1 MMVMNSLSSLGS
13 EDKVDDDSDDF
24 DLDANQAGYAGEKIR
39 FQDASNSHDHSTDE
53 LAAQLAANNH
63 NPQESCPCIS
73 DAMASNFM
81 DSDQYE

>member
-1 MMVMNSLSSLGS
+1 MMVMNSMSSLGS

-24 DLDANQAGYAGEKIR
+24 DLDANQTGYAGEKIR

-53 LAAQLAANNH
+53 LAAQPTANNH

-73 DAMASNFM
+73 DAMALHLV
-81 DSDQYE
+81 DSDHYE